1 MKAKLAA
8 TCFVAGALLVPVA
21 GYSADTKEAP
31 SKTESA
37 KEVVSD
43 SMITT
48 KIKSEFA
55 TDKQVSAMNIKVDTD
70 KGVVKLSGNAKSKD
84 DDESLEDIETRRID
98 AVDDEHVRH
107 QTNNERARQCSYHAA
122 PTAKDGALHSSGGSG
137 NR

>member
-43 SMITT
+43 SVITT

-55 TDKQVSAMNIKVDTD
+55 SDKQVSAMNIKVDTD

-84 DDESLEDIETRRID
+84 EADKAASIAKNTKGVVSVKNDIQVI
-98 AVDDEHVRH
+98 
-107 QTNNERARQCSYHAA
+107 
-122 PTAKDGALHSSGGSG
+122 K
-137 NR
+137 

>member
-8 TCFVAGALLVPVA
+8 TCFVAGALLIPV
-21 GYSADTKEAP
+21 

-43 SMITT
+43 SVITT

-55 TDKQVSAMNIKVDTD
+55 SDKQVSAMNIKVDTD

-84 DDESLEDIETRRID
+84 EADKAASIAKNTKGVVSVKNDIQ
-98 AVDDEHVRH
+98 VM
-107 QTNNERARQCSYHAA
+107 
-122 PTAKDGALHSSGGSG
+122 K
-137 NR
+137 